1 MQKIKLVKSKSI
13 SYLKLPFDFFENHF
27 RKMNPD
33 TIKFYLYILYLC
45 TLGDVE
51 LDDFE
56 IAKRLD
62 LSGED
67 IKKAYIEL
75 REAGLLKINEETGE
89 HELINPDEYYKN
101 LQKISNS
108 ELKKETKDII
118 RTLEFDDNFKNIF
131 DFFES
136 LFGKSLN
143 HNEMLEIYDL
153 LNNQKVPFEVLACAA
168 SYSVS
173 KGKKSINY
181 IAKIAINWKELGLT
195 SYESCEKYI
204 SNENIETDTQLS
216 KDNLYFQIKKLF
228 NVQRELYEVEKDYI
242 DNWYYTLGKDI
253 NDIKKALELTIINT
267 GKLSFPYINKILI
280 NGFSKNE
287 IPAKKEKKGL
297 NNFTERDYDYDNIVN
312 ALRKKQNG

>member
-13 SYLKLPFDFFENHF
+13 SYLKLPFDFFEAHF
-27 RKMNPD
+27 QKMNAT

-51 LDDFE
+51 LDDGE
-56 IAKRLD
+56 IAKRLG
-62 LSGED
+62 LAKND
-67 IKKAYIEL
+67 IEKAYSDLINT
-75 REAGLLKINEETGE
+75 GLLQINKETGE
-89 HELINPDEYYKN
+89 QELVNPDEYYKN
-101 LQKISNS
+101 LQKLNNS

-118 RTLEFDDNFKNIF
+118 KILEFDDNFKNIF

-136 LFGKSLN
+136 LFGKALN

-181 IAKIAINWKELGLT
+181 IAKIAMNWKELGLT

-204 SNENIETDTQLS
+204 SDEKLENDTQLS
-216 KDNLYFQIKKLF
+216 KDNLYFQVKKLF
-228 NVQRELYEVEKDYI
+228 NLQRELYGVEKDYI
-242 DNWYYTLGKDI
+242 DNWYYNLNKDI
-253 NDIKKALELTIINT
+253 DDIRKAFDITVINT
-267 GKLSFPYINKILI
+267 GKLSFPYINKILV
-280 NGFSKNE
+280 NGFSKIE
-287 IPAKKEKKGL
+287 SPSLKKKNGL
-297 NNFTERDYDYDNIVN
+297 SNFTERDYDYDNIVN